1 MSMAEA
7 EPPPA
12 MKPSEEAGWQLPQVP
27 QLQHPNEVRSRR
39 PSPHHRA
46 PSQPPQTTLAG
57 LGAEAKTRSS
67 IYLLAHDDLAL
78 PAC

>member
-27 QLQHPNEVRSRR
+27 QLQHPNEVRSR

-46 PSQPPQTTLAG
+46 PIQLKKKHNQGSNPLAAG
-57 LGAEAKTRSS
+57 FV
-67 IYLLAHDDLAL
+67 
-78 PAC
+78 P